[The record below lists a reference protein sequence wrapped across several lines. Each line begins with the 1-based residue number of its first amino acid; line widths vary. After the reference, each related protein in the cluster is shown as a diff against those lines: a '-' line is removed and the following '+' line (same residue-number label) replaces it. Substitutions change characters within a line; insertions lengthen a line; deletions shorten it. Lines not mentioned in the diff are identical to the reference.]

1 MEVWKGKREYN
12 SSHMRKNWIT
22 LIWLADLCRKR
33 RTVILVIN
41 LRNLA
46 KLEQTRLICVHVHVL
61 EICNEC
67 DPEVNV

>member
-33 RTVILVIN
+33 QKVILDIN
-41 LRNLA
+41 PRNLA
-46 KLEQTRLICVHVHVL
+46 KLEQTRLICVHVL
-61 EICNEC
+61 ENLKGMWSWS
-67 DPEVNV
+67 